1 MPIITISQD
10 AFTDGQT
17 LAEQV
22 AAILRYRCVG
32 REALV
37 GASQR
42 YGMPEAKFTEILESE
57 PHWWER
63 WQEGLR
69 LYRIVLQ
76 AAMCEIAQS
85 GDLVYHGHAGQE
97 LFPGIRHVL
106 KVRLTAP
113 RRYRV
118 EQVRAQQALND
129 AAALRYIE
137 RVDRARTRRLQA
149 IFGADWR
156 DASRYDLVL
165 NIAQMSLETAAHL
178 VVEAAQRKEY
188 QPTADSD
195 QAFQDLTITANV
207 QAALIMSAET
217 RSLNLGVSVRAQ
229 YGQVRVF
236 GILARPEL
244 EEEVIRVI
252 KGVRGVTHVIA
263 DFELFPTDSMY
274 P

>member
-1 MPIITISQD
+1 MPIITISLD

-42 YGMPEAKFTEILESE
+42 YGMPEAKFTEILESD

-85 GDLVYHGHAGQE
+85 GDLVYHGHAAQE

-118 EQVRAQQALND
+118 EQVRAQQALSD

-188 QPTADSD
+188 QPAADSD

-244 EEEVIRVI
+244 QQEVIRVI

-263 DFELFPTDSMY
+263 DF
-274 P
+274 